1 MDTPRPAN
9 KTPCTMTEQRMWDF
23 VAAWSRRDIDALMT
37 FISDACVYVTTTGP
51 DPGTTYT
58 GKDEVRQGFIAVL
71 SDDDRLAS
79 ASEFGPLYICDN
91 NGVLEWSST
100 HKDATGNTIFLRGC
114 DLFAFEG
121 DLIVRKDAFRK
132 VLP

>member
-1 MDTPRPAN
+1 MSTQSTS
-9 KTPCTMTEQRMWDF
+9 KTERIMTEQRMWDC

-37 FISDACVYVTTTGP
+37 FIHDDCVYVTTTGP
-51 DPGTTYT
+51 DPGTTYR
-58 GKDEVRQGFIAVL
+58 GKEEVRAGFLIAL
-71 SDDDRLAS
+71 GDGSDDDQ
-79 ASEFGPLYICDN
+79 SEFGPLYICGS

-100 HKDATGNTIFLRGC
+100 YTDATGNRAFVRGC
-114 DLFAFEG
+114 DLFAFDG

>member
-1 MDTPRPAN
+1 MNTSRSIG
-9 KTPCTMTEQRMWDF
+9 KTECTMTEQRIWDF

-37 FISDACVYVTTTGP
+37 FIAEDCVYVTTTGP
-51 DPGTTYT
+51 DPGTTYI
-58 GKDEVRQGFIAVL
+58 GKEQVRQGFLAVL
-71 SDDDRLAS
+71 SGDDEVGAAS
-79 ASEFGPLYICDN
+79 QFGPLFICDN

-100 HKDATGNTIFLRGC
+100 YKDSTGNSIFLRGC
-114 DLFAFEG
+114 DLLAFEG

>member
-1 MDTPRPAN
+1 MNTPRPAN
-9 KTPCTMTEQRMWDF
+9 KPACTMTEQRIWDF

-37 FISDACVYVTTTGP
+37 FIADDCVYVTTTGP
-51 DPGTTYT
+51 DPGTTYI
-58 GKDEVRQGFIAVL
+58 GKEQVRKGFLAVL
-71 SDDDRLAS
+71 SGDAEAGVAS
-79 ASEFGPLYICDN
+79 QFGPLFICDN

-100 HKDATGNTIFLRGC
+100 YKDATGNSIFLRGC
-114 DLFAFEG
+114 DLLAFEG

>member
-1 MDTPRPAN
+1 
-9 KTPCTMTEQRMWDF
+9 MWDC

-37 FISDACVYVTTTGP
+37 FISDDCVYVTTTGP

-58 GKDEVRQGFIAVL
+58 GKEEVRAGFLAAL
-71 SDDDRLAS
+71 SDDDDS
-79 ASEFGPLYICDN
+79 AESEFGPLFVCDT
-91 NGVLEWSST
+91 NGVLEWSSIYT
-100 HKDATGNTIFLRGC
+100 DATGKRVFRRGC

-121 DLIVRKDAFRK
+121 DLISRRDAFRK

>member
-1 MDTPRPAN
+1 MNIPRPPN
-9 KTPCTMTEQRMWDF
+9 KTACSMTEQRIWDF

-37 FISDACVYVTTTGP
+37 FIADDCVYVTTTGP
-51 DPGTTYT
+51 DPGTTYR
-58 GKDEVRQGFIAVL
+58 GKEEIRAGFLAVL
-71 SDDDRLAS
+71 SGDAAGGAAS
-79 ASEFGPLYICDN
+79 QFGPLFICDN

-100 HKDATGNTIFLRGC
+100 YKDAMGNSVFLRGC
-114 DLFAFEG
+114 DLLAFEG